1 MNHFRAIRRS
11 LLLAALAAAL
21 PALPLTASAQAYPSQ
36 PIKLIVPFTPAGAT
50 DIVARMTAT
59 HVAQLT
65 GWSFVIENRAGAT
78 GNIGMEATAQARPD
92 GYTIAMGQT
101 ANLAINPA
109 LFAKMP
115 FDPLKDFAP
124 VAMVASVPVVVVVRG
139 DGPIKTLADV
149 VAAAKANPGKLTQA
163 LAGNGTVGHLAGE
176 LFARRAGV
184 KFTNVPYKGAAPALT
199 DLMGGQTDLMFA
211 TPQAVV
217 SLIKSGKV
225 RALAVSSAKR
235 ITVLPSV
242 PTIAESG
249 YAGFEAVDWKA
260 LVAPAGTPPAIVK
273 TLNEAVNQA
282 LGQPS
287 TLAELLADGSAPM
300 GGTPE
305 QAAQKIRAEHA
316 RWGALIREAG
326 IKLD

>member
-1 MNHFRAIRRS
+1 MKLIRTTRQS
-11 LLLAALAAAL
+11 LLLAAALAATPVLA
-21 PALPLTASAQAYPSQ
+21 TAQAYPTQS
-36 PIKLIVPFTPAGAT
+36 IKVIVPFTPAGAT
-50 DIVARMTAT
+50 DIVARMVAT
-59 HVAQLT
+59 HVGQNT
-65 GWSFVIENRAGAT
+65 GWVFVIDNRPGAS
-78 GNIGMEATAQARPD
+78 GNIGMEATAKAKPD
-92 GYTIAMGQT
+92 GYTLAMGQT

-109 LFAKMP
+109 LYAKMP
-115 FDPLKDFAP
+115 FDPLKDFTP
-124 VAMVASVPVVVVVRG
+124 IAMVASVPVVVVVRG
-139 DGPIKTLADV
+139 DGPMKTLADV

-176 LFARRAGV
+176 LFARRAGI

-211 TPQAVV
+211 TPQSVV
-217 SLIKSGKV
+217 SLIKSGKL
-225 RALAVSSAKR
+225 RALAVSAGKR
-235 ITVLPSV
+235 LTVMPEV
-242 PTIAESG
+242 PTIGESG

-260 LVAPAGTPPAIVK
+260 LVAPAGTKPDIVK
-273 TLNEAVNQA
+273 ALNDAVNKA

-305 QAAQKIRAEHA
+305 QAAQKIKAEYA

-326 IKLD
+326 IKLE

>member
-1 MNHFRAIRRS
+1 MIHLRATRRS
-11 LLLAALAAAL
+11 LVFATLAAVLH
-21 PALPLTASAQAYPSQ
+21 ALPLMAAAQAYPNQ
-36 PIKLIVPFTPAGAT
+36 AIKLIVPFTPAGAT
-50 DIVARMTAT
+50 DIVARMVAT
-59 HVAQLT
+59 HVGANT
-65 GWSFVIENRAGAT
+65 GWSFVIDNRAGAS
-78 GNIGMEATAQARPD
+78 GNIGMEAAAKARPD
-92 GYTIAMGQT
+92 GYTLAMGQT

-109 LFAKMP
+109 LYAKMP

-124 VAMVASVPVVVVVRG
+124 VAMVASVPEVVVVRG
-139 DGPIKTLADV
+139 ESPLKTLADV

-176 LFARRAGV
+176 LFSRRAGV

-211 TPQAVV
+211 TPQSVV

-225 RALAVSSAKR
+225 RALAVSSSQR

-260 LVAPAGTPPAIVK
+260 LVAPAGTPPAVVK
-273 TLNEAVNQA
+273 TLNDAVNKA

-305 QAAQKIRAEHA
+305 QAAQKIKAEYV
-316 RWGALIREAG
+316 RWGALIRESG
-326 IKLD
+326 IKLE

>member
-1 MNHFRAIRRS
+1 
-11 LLLAALAAAL
+11 
-21 PALPLTASAQAYPSQ
+21 
-36 PIKLIVPFTPAGAT
+36 VPT
-50 DIVARMTAT
+50 
-59 HVAQLT
+59 
-65 GWSFVIENRAGAT
+65 
-78 GNIGMEATAQARPD
+78 
-92 GYTIAMGQT
+92 
-101 ANLAINPA
+101 
-109 LFAKMP
+109 
-115 FDPLKDFAP
+115 
-124 VAMVASVPVVVVVRG
+124 VVVVRG
-139 DGPIKTLADV
+139 DGPLKTLADV

-176 LFARRAGV
+176 LFSRRAGV

-211 TPQAVV
+211 TPQSVV

-225 RALAVSSAKR
+225 RALAVSSSQR

-260 LVAPAGTPPAIVK
+260 LVAPAGTPPAVIK
-273 TLNEAVNQA
+273 TLNDAVNKA
-282 LGQPS
+282 LGQPT

-305 QAAQKIRAEHA
+305 QAAQKIKAEHA

-326 IKLD
+326 IRLE